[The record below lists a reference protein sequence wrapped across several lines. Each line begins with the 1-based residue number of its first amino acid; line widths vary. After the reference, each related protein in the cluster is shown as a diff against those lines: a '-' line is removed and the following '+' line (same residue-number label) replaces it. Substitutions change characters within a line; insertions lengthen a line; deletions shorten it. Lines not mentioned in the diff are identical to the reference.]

1 MKNKEGILLFLY
13 KNNRAINNQ
22 HIKVIFNGEILINIG
37 SHILL
42 STENYDINTIFNKLK
57 GLNTGQAIVTGEKY
71 DKLISHCVLNNFQIK
86 DIKHFDEM
94 KEEDKDYI
102 NELISELKRPNI
114 SLNLKK
120 LFLREL
126 RSELRYIEYEEYNN
140 IYSVTIK
147 SPSGNEVVF
156 SRNNRITFNEM
167 DLDFVKELILLFQE
181 KEYK

>member
-13 KNNRAINNQ
+13 KNKRAINNQ
-22 HIKVIFNGEILINIG
+22 QIKVIFNGDILINIG

-42 STENYDINTIFNKLK
+42 NIEKYDINTIFEKLQ
-57 GLNTGQAIVTGEKY
+57 GLNTGQAILTGEKY
-71 DKLISHCVLNNFQIK
+71 DKLISHCVLNCILIK

-94 KEEDKDYI
+94 KTEDENYI

-126 RSELRYIEYEEYNN
+126 RSELRYIEYEEDNN
-140 IYSVTIK
+140 IYSITIK
-147 SPSGNEVVF
+147 SPTNNEIIF
-156 SRNNRITFNEM
+156 SRNNRITFDEI
-167 DLDFVKELILLFQE
+167 DLDFVRELLLIFQE
-181 KEYK
+181 K